1 MEDTKP
7 QEGVTTPVTTPTANQ
22 ALTNSPTTTAPT
34 TPTEPN
40 PAEQKPAEVS
50 GGIETLPEW
59 AQKLIREVRTEAAS
73 HRTALREAE
82 RTAKA
87 AEEGRLAEQGEYKK
101 LAEDRAKRVAELEP
115 VSLEVEALRAKV
127 EQFEKATLAR
137 IAAET
142 AEWPEGLRAVVEKAQ
157 TVEEKAAVVEH
168 LRTAVAELAKAKGS
182 GSPGNQ
188 ADPKAAVARELVA
201 APVRVRF

>member
-1 MEDTKP
+1 MENTKP
-7 QEGVTTPVTTPTANQ
+7 QEGVTTPVTTPTTNQ
-22 ALTNSPTTTAPT
+22 ASTSVTTTTAPADQ
-34 TPTEPN
+34 N
-40 PAEQKPAEVS
+40 PAEPKPAETA

-73 HRTALREAE
+73 HRTALRDAE

-87 AEEGRLAEQGEYKK
+87 AEEARLAEQGEYKK

-115 VSLEVEALRAKV
+115 AAQEVEALRAKV

-137 IAAET
+137 IAAEI
-142 AEWPEGLRAVVEKAQ
+142 AEWPEGMRAVVEKAKD
-157 TVEEKAAVVEH
+157 VEEKAAVVEH
-168 LRTAVAELAKAKGS
+168 LRSAVAELAKAKGS

-188 ADPKAAVARELVA
+188 ADPKAAVAREPVA

>member
-1 MEDTKP
+1 MENTKP
-7 QEGVTTPVTTPTANQ
+7 QEGMTTPVTTPTTNQ
-22 ALTNSPTTTAPT
+22 ASASTPITTAQADQ
-34 TPTEPN
+34 N
-40 PAEQKPAEVS
+40 PAEPKPAETA

-82 RTAKA
+82 RAAKA
-87 AEEGRLAEQGEYKK
+87 ADEARLAEQGEYKK
-101 LAEDRAKRVAELEP
+101 LAEDRAQRVAELEP
-115 VSLEVEALRAKV
+115 VAQEVEALRVKV

-137 IAAET
+137 IAAEI
-142 AEWPEGLRAVVEKAQ
+142 AEWPEGMRAVVEKARD
-157 TVEEKAAVVEH
+157 VEEKAAVVEH
-168 LRTAVAELAKAKGS
+168 LRSAVAELAKAKGS

-188 ADPKAAVARELVA
+188 ADPKAAVAREPVA

>member
-1 MEDTKP
+1 MENTKP
-7 QEGVTTPVTTPTANQ
+7 QEGMTTQTTNQAATSVTTTTPPADQ
-22 ALTNSPTTTAPT
+22 
-34 TPTEPN
+34 N
-40 PAEQKPAEVS
+40 PADPKPAES
-50 GGIETLPEW
+50 AGGIETLPDW

-87 AEEGRLAEQGEYKK
+87 ADEARLAEQGEYKK
-101 LAEDRAKRVAELEP
+101 LAEDRAQRVAELEP
-115 VSLEVEALRAKV
+115 VAQEVEALRVKV

-137 IAAET
+137 IAAEI
-142 AEWPEGLRAVVEKAQ
+142 AEWPEGMRAVVEKARD
-157 TVEEKAAVVEH
+157 VEEKAAVVEH
-168 LRTAVAELAKAKGS
+168 LRSAVAELAKAKGS

-188 ADPKAAVARELVA
+188 ADPKAAVAREQVA

>member
-1 MEDTKP
+1 MENTKP
-7 QEGVTTPVTTPTANQ
+7 QEGATTPVTSPTTNQ
-22 ALTNSPTTTAPT
+22 ALTSTPTTTAPT
-34 TPTEPN
+34 TPADPN
-40 PAEQKPAEVS
+40 PTEQKPAEAT

-59 AQKLIREVRTEAAS
+59 AQKLIREVRGEAAA

-82 RTAKA
+82 RAAKA
-87 AEEGRLAEQGEYKK
+87 AEEARLAEQGEYKQ
-101 LAEDRAKRVAELEP
+101 LAEDRAKRLAELEP
-115 VSLEVEALRAKV
+115 AAQEVEVLRAKV

-142 AEWPEGLRAVVEKAQ
+142 AEWPEGLRAVVEKAAS
-157 TVEEKAAVVEH
+157 VDEKSGLVEH
-168 LRTAVAELAKAKGS
+168 LRSAVAELAKAKGS

-188 ADPKAAVARELVA
+188 ADPKATVAREPVT

>member
-1 MEDTKP
+1 MENTKP

-22 ALTNSPTTTAPT
+22 ALTNAPTTTAPT

-40 PAEQKPAEVS
+40 PAEQKPSEVS

-59 AQKLIREVRTEAAS
+59 AQKLIREVRAEAAS

-82 RTAKA
+82 RAAKA
-87 AEEGRLAEQGEYKK
+87 ADEARLAEQGEYKK
-101 LAEDRAKRVAELEP
+101 LAEDRAQRVAELEP
-115 VSLEVEALRAKV
+115 VAQEVEALRVKV

-137 IAAET
+137 IAAEI
-142 AEWPEGLRAVVEKAQ
+142 AEWPEGMRAVVEKARD
-157 TVEEKAAVVEH
+157 VEEKAAVVEH
-168 LRTAVAELAKAKGS
+168 LRSAVAELAKAKGS

-188 ADPKAAVARELVA
+188 ADPKAAVAREPVA